1 MNSARA
7 TAGTTIKAFSI
18 PVEKIDGICQRYRV
32 RSLRIFGSVA
42 RGTAEDSSDVDVLVE
57 FTEPVSLLDLVRLQR
72 ELSEVLGKKVDLV
85 TEKALSPYIRAQIIA
100 EAQVM
105 YERA

>member
-1 MNSARA
+1 MNDNRS
-7 TAGTTIKAFSI
+7 TTLAGIKAF
-18 PVEKIDGICQRYRV
+18 PADKIGEICQRYHV
-32 RSLRIFGSVA
+32 RSLRLFGSVA
-42 RGTAEDSSDVDVLVE
+42 RGTAKESSDIDVLVT

-72 ELSEVLGKKVDLV
+72 ELSEVLGRPVDLV
-85 TEKALSPYIRAQIIA
+85 TEKSLSPYIRLQVVS

>member
-1 MNSARA
+1 MKGNRS
-7 TAGTTIKAFSI
+7 TTLAGIKAL
-18 PVEKIDGICQRYRV
+18 PADKIGEICQRYHV
-32 RSLRIFGSVA
+32 RSLRLFGSVA
-42 RGTAEDSSDVDVLVE
+42 RGMAKESSDIDVLVV

-72 ELSEVLGKKVDLV
+72 ELSEALGKPVDLV
-85 TEKALSPYIRAQIIA
+85 TEKALSPYIRSQVVS